1 MICRTVYISTK
12 VVIFFDSE
20 YKRLRYFSQRR
31 KMSENGQKSDGRQQA
46 NENFSVTL
54 QVGLTNKKTE

>member
-1 MICRTVYISTK
+1 
-12 VVIFFDSE
+12 
-20 YKRLRYFSQRR
+20 
-31 KMSENGQKSDGRQQA
+31 MSKNGQKSDGRQQA